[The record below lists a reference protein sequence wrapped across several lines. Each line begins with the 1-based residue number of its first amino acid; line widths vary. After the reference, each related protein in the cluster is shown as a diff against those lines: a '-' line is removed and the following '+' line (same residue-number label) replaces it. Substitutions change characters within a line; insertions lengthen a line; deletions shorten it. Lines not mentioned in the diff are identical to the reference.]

1 MAELKT
7 REDEHSPIVRK
18 NQLEIVISNL
28 SNEQQ
33 NQVSMIGRG
42 ISNLSSKIDDI
53 HKERF
58 VQEMTDLTVRI

>member
-1 MAELKT
+1 MAEIKT

-42 ISNLSSKIDDI
+42 ISSSPSKIASLLDVDI
-53 HKERF
+53 KYLIIS
-58 VQEMTDLTVRI
+58 TKK